1 MMVLEDIRR
10 VGDTV
15 IGVIAEV
22 AVNGVTAGEGLVI
35 SGRKLPKY
43 VLVKRG
49 GDCQVLGI
57 DGEEVPS
64 TEFTSEVT
72 KLIDDFASPSK

>member
-1 MMVLEDIRR
+1 MMVLGDIRR

-15 IGVIAEV
+15 VGVIAEV
-22 AVNGVTAGEGLVI
+22 SVNGVKAGDGLVV

-49 GDCQVLGI
+49 PDCQVLGI
-57 DGEEVPS
+57 DGEEVPC
-64 TEFTSEVT
+64 TEITSEVT
-72 KLIDDFASPSK
+72 KLIDDFASSSK